1 MNNCLDFHI
10 YAGQVVFAEH
20 YDVYNRKWVKHYFVV
35 VYNQALDKN
44 CKELTD
50 ISGILLTSQKKD
62 KASFIKLKGKYSF
75 LKEDKITYANTDAF
89 ITFPKRDIIYVCGNL
104 NASDL
109 EEIIA
114 KREERHQEEFYQCFK
129 TLNNS
134 LKFEQLKKE
143 VV

>member
-20 YDVYNRKWVKHYFVV
+20 YDVYNKQWVKHYFVV
-35 VYNQALDKN
+35 VYNQALDEKCDN
-44 CKELTD
+44 LTD
-50 ISGILLTSQKKD
+50 LSGILLTSQKKN
-62 KASFIKLKGKYSF
+62 KSSFIKLKGNYDF
-75 LKEDKITYANTDAF
+75 LNKETYANTDAF
-89 ITFPKRDIIYVCGNL
+89 ITFPKRDVIYVCGNL

-109 EEIIA
+109 EEIIV

-143 VV
+143 VI